1 MYAGRDYFLNTTNFK
16 NIGPGPT
23 VSITQNM
30 SRGPQGRNIRNGK
43 IETRITTVEFHV
55 IRRNPNA
62 PLFAQR
68 KRKEREREMGKRK
81 GREQK
86 KVGRCEGKEVNLSE
100 QVEAGAGA
108 ESRFFACYLL
118 TSMCPRFK
126 GHTYIGFVSFFFLV
140 N

>member
-1 MYAGRDYFLNTTNFK
+1 
-16 NIGPGPT
+16 
-23 VSITQNM
+23 M

-43 IETRITTVEFHV
+43 IETRITTVEFRV

-126 GHTYIGFVSFFFLV
+126 GHTYIGFVSSSSFIFLV